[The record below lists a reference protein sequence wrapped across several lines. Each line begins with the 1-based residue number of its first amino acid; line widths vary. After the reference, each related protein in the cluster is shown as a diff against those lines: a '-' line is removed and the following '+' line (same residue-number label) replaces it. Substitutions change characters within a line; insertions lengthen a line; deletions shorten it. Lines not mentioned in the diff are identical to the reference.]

1 MGRLW
6 TVDPRPLTPRDPGPE
21 LRRRLVEDVRELHPA
36 YFAMVMATG
45 IVSIVSHLLG
55 LLEAA
60 RLLLWVNVPAYL
72 ILWALLLGRVAAY
85 PRRVLADLASHQRGP
100 GFFTA
105 VAATNV
111 LGLQLL
117 LLRGDAATAL
127 GLWVLG
133 VALWIACTYTVF
145 VLLSVRET
153 KPTLAEGINGGWL
166 VAVVATQSV
175 CVLGSRVLAARLEGG
190 QEAVAFALLSLWVC
204 GGMLYIWMIS
214 LIFYRYM
221 FFRFSPADLMPPYWI
236 NMGAVAISVVA
247 GTSLAAL
254 APRSALL
261 TSVLP
266 FVNGLTLMFWATAT
280 WWIPMLALLGVW
292 RHRVSGF
299 PVAYDPLYWGLV
311 FPLGMYSLCTYRVGE
326 VFALPFLTW
335 VAWVFA
341 AIALS
346 AWWLTFLGWSGR
358 VLHLVVLGGRA
369 LHPDRARPLSRSGPL
384 ENLARRS

>member
-1 MGRLW
+1 MTSVGQFAEPVMATHLPVRLLI
-6 TVDPRPLTPRDPGPE
+6 RE
-21 LRRRLVEDVRELHPA
+21 QVRTLDPA

-45 IVSIVSHLLG
+45 IVSIVSHVLG
-55 LLEAA
+55 LAEAA
-60 RLLLWVNVPAYL
+60 RVLLWVNVPAYL
-72 ILWALLLGRVAAY
+72 VLWALLLARAAAF
-85 PRRVLADLASHQRGP
+85 PRRLLADLGSHQRGP

-117 LLRGDAATAL
+117 LLRGDATAAL
-127 GLWVLG
+127 GLWGLG

-145 VLLSVRET
+145 VLLSVREA

-175 CVLGSRVLAARLEGG
+175 CVLGSRVLASRLDGGHEG
-190 QEAVAFALLSLWVC
+190 VAFGLLSLWLC

-247 GTSLAAL
+247 GTSLAAA

-261 TSVLP
+261 ASLLP

-280 WWIPMLALLGVW
+280 WWIPMLVLLGVW
-292 RHRVSGF
+292 RHRVSRF
-299 PVAYDPLYWGLV
+299 PVSYDPLYWGLV
-311 FPLGMYSLCTYRVGE
+311 FPLGMYSLCTYRVGQ
-326 VFALPFLTW
+326 VFALPLLTW
-335 VAWVFA
+335 VAWAFA
-341 AIALS
+341 MVALS
-346 AWWLTFLGWSGR
+346 AWLLTFLGWSGR
-358 VLHLVVLGGRA
+358 VLHLLLLGVRA
-369 LHPDRARPLSRSGPL
+369 LHPERARTLPPPGRL